1 MLHKLKAAESGYK
14 LHDSYCRKLIL
25 EFMHAMHAT
34 GHVCVHSYLTVIIAT
49 LRLAV
54 QNSCDLQFAK
64 LAKGEIKEFGLKF
77 FITRLPLNCQSSTY
91 SLTTS
96 IPMLTKDVPSLEM
109 YLYID
114 ILIPRPTLLLF
125 HSFTHI

>member
-1 MLHKLKAAESGYK
+1 MLLGMCVCAFLPDNNYSHSQ
-14 LHDSYCRKLIL
+14 
-25 EFMHAMHAT
+25 T
-34 GHVCVHSYLTVIIAT
+34 GSS
-49 LRLAV
+49 
-54 QNSCDLQFAK
+54 NSCDLQFAK

-96 IPMLTKDVPSLEM
+96 IPMLTKDVPSLDM
-109 YLYID
+109 YWYID

-125 HSFTHI
+125 CSFCPYLILVLQASLCLERKGLGTPTFHFGMQFCM